1 MQGARSLG
9 HVEVVSSFPEEPI
22 ARAAVLTTTPLIIRG
37 TGALDTMRKW
47 TPEYVSERLGDREV
61 PVAIADADGSF
72 RYNTAAREGL
82 RYEPMRGSRLAAE
95 FRDTAS
101 GRRLSMQQMS
111 IPNALVELR
120 DDLSI
125 PPYIPGDVITDIN
138 LWMASESSN
147 TPLHYD
153 NMNNLFAQLDGRK
166 RFLLF
171 NPSQSDLL
179 YPGPLDIRT
188 RHLSGVD
195 VADPDLEK
203 FPEFARAEYWEAL
216 VLPGDLLFIPAFW
229 WHQVSAPDIS
239 VSVNYWWRADVRDCA
254 CPSYFRQLYLDLVM
268 ADVRGLFV
276 THDLRALGNGSAAVL
291 ALAEQAI
298 GHGEPGV
305 AARLCGGA
313 IVAAA
318 KDACAEQGIAP
329 DGGID
334 DAFAELEKLSVWS
347 AEDADLARHGMAVAT
362 AAHPGGSVPAPDVLR
377 IIERLRVST
386 LTWEYPARAGGGRP

>member
-1 MQGARSLG
+1 
-9 HVEVVSSFPEEPI
+9 
-22 ARAAVLTTTPLIIRG
+22 
-37 TGALDTMRKW
+37 
-47 TPEYVSERLGDREV
+47 
-61 PVAIADADGSF
+61 
-72 RYNTAAREGL
+72 
-82 RYEPMRGSRLAAE
+82 
-95 FRDTAS
+95 
-101 GRRLSMQQMS
+101 
-111 IPNALVELR
+111 
-120 DDLSI
+120 
-125 PPYIPGDVITDIN
+125 
-138 LWMASESSN
+138 MASESSN

-386 LTWEYPARAGGGRP
+386 LTWEYPARAAAADRDQAGQVELVPGHEAGAVVGDVPLGPAGAGSVRWQARVITDVFPAGVAAVEVFGAPLPTPSLFAQEARLVEGAVERRRSDFATVRACARQAMGRLGFPRRRSCAGRAGSRCGLPASSAA